1 MVNKFKKIPQFF
13 REIREELKKVN
24 WSSKNELKGAVIVV
38 ISMLIFLT
46 LYVALLDLG
55 LSKLIHSLLQG

>member
-1 MVNKFKKIPQFF
+1 MFNKLKKIPQFF

-38 ISMLIFLT
+38 ICMLVFLT
-46 LYVALLDLG
+46 AYVALVDLG

>member
-1 MVNKFKKIPQFF
+1 MFNKFKKIPQFF

-24 WSSKNELKGAVIVV
+24 WSSKNELRGAVIVV
-38 ISMLIFLT
+38 ICMLVFLT

>member
-1 MVNKFKKIPQFF
+1 MISKFKKIPQFF

-46 LYVALLDLG
+46 IYVALLDLG

>member
-1 MVNKFKKIPQFF
+1 MFNKIKKIPQFF

-38 ISMLIFLT
+38 ICMLVFLT
-46 LYVALLDLG
+46 AYVALVDLG